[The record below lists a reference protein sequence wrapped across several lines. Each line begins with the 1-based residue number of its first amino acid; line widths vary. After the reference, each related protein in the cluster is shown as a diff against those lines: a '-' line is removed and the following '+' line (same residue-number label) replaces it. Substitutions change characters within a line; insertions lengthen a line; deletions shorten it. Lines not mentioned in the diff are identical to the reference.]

1 MTLKKIL
8 QGRWMTHPLHPA
20 TVHMPLGT
28 WLTSICLDAAS
39 LITPSNKLVKAA
51 DYANR
56 VALFAAVPSVA
67 SGLADYIDI
76 EDESTFNY
84 ATIHMLLNVV
94 CAGLSVAA
102 WKFRAEDPEARRTPP
117 KVAWTQL
124 GLLTGLLV
132 TGYIGG
138 LCVYEKGMRV
148 QPLEPSP
155 DELGKPVWEK
165 KVDQMKEKIAGAT
178 DIVA

>member
-1 MTLKKIL
+1 MTLKEIL

-28 WLTSICLDAAS
+28 WLTSICLDGIALVA
-39 LITPSNKLVKAA
+39 PSENLVKAA

-56 VALFAAVPSVA
+56 VALMAAVPSVA
-67 SGLADYIDI
+67 SGLADYVDI
-76 EDESTFNY
+76 EDESTFNW
-84 ATIHMLLNVV
+84 ATIHMLLNVG

-102 WKFRAEDPEARRTPP
+102 WKFRAEEPGAERPSA
-117 KVAWTQL
+117 KLAWTQL
-124 GLLTGLLV
+124 ALLATLMT

-148 QPLEPSP
+148 LPLEPP
-155 DELGKPVWEK
+155 KEKLGKPVWQK
-165 KVDQMKEKIAGAT
+165 KYEQLKRK
-178 DIVA
+178 VA